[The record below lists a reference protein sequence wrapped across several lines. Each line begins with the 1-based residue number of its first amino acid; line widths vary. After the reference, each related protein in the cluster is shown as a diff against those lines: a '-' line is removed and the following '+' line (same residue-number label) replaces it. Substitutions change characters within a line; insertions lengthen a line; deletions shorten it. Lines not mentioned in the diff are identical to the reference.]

1 MRKSEG
7 KYNIKAMAQMLGIQP
22 GTLRAWERRYQMVEP
37 VRNDSGHRLYTEE
50 QLEKLKWLV
59 EKVNQGFTISQAV
72 SLLDNQKFVDSSILE
87 EAPRN
92 KPQEISNELMN
103 ALLSFDETKAHELI
117 NQAFALYT
125 MDKVLIDVLGSILVQ
140 IGNKW
145 ENGEITTAHE
155 HFATSIL
162 RARISTIMHSF
173 PQNSF
178 LPKVVAVCGPN
189 EWHELGLLIFT
200 LFLRKKGFDVI
211 YLGSSIKEGDIEVV
225 LDTVKPKLL
234 FLSVTIS
241 ENVEL
246 ALQLTEDLSNKYST
260 LTIGLGGFAIETMT
274 RAHKEKYQS
283 HIVGSNR
290 EQWESWLIKN

>member
-1 MRKSEG
+1 M
-7 KYNIKAMAQMLGIQP
+7 
-22 GTLRAWERRYQMVEP
+22 
-37 VRNDSGHRLYTEE
+37 
-50 QLEKLKWLV
+50 
-59 EKVNQGFTISQAV
+59 
-72 SLLDNQKFVDSSILE
+72 
-87 EAPRN
+87 
-92 KPQEISNELMN
+92 
-103 ALLSFDETKAHELI
+103 
-117 NQAFALYT
+117 
-125 MDKVLIDVLGSILVQ
+125 
-140 IGNKW
+140 
-145 ENGEITTAHE
+145 
-155 HFATSIL
+155 
-162 RARISTIMHSF
+162 
-173 PQNSF
+173 
-178 LPKVVAVCGPN
+178 CGPN

-290 EQWESWLIKN
+290 EQWESWLIKKLNIQAS

>member
-200 LFLRKKGFDVI
+200 LFLRKKDFDVI

-241 ENVEL
+241 DNVEL
-246 ALQLTEDLSNKYST
+246 ALQLTEDLSSKYST

-274 RAHKEKYQS
+274 RARKEK
-283 HIVGSNR
+283 
-290 EQWESWLIKN
+290 

>member
-1 MRKSEG
+1 MDGGCIMRKSEG

-173 PQNSF
+173 PQ
-178 LPKVVAVCGPN
+178 
-189 EWHELGLLIFT
+189 T
-200 LFLRKKGFDVI
+200 LF
-211 YLGSSIKEGDIEVV
+211 
-225 LDTVKPKLL
+225 T
-234 FLSVTIS
+234 
-241 ENVEL
+241 
-246 ALQLTEDLSNKYST
+246 
-260 LTIGLGGFAIETMT
+260 
-274 RAHKEKYQS
+274 
-283 HIVGSNR
+283 
-290 EQWESWLIKN
+290 